1 MRSAGRFAAALVLAV
16 MLGGAAQAEVADAEQ
31 RYQMGVSLDTFP
43 DRWDLPRH
51 HVDPLVTTPSS
62 RMTLNAHLDNFFRA
76 DEGILLGLDGRVHW
90 RDRAERLEPPL
101 ARSEYELQGVDVQA
115 LSGYRFGA
123 PGDAIR
129 YDMRVGL
136 GYRGVSRDS
145 RWSAG
150 GADEDVGV
158 LYTQLS
164 GGPRFASGGW
174 QAFLE
179 MGVRVPVDSNDSAQ
193 AYMALEGVDP
203 AGNGRRSAGFVSFQ
217 NLFQLSDSSALRLD
231 LYYDSQRYGLSD
243 TPRWQ
248 SLYRDD
254 FTSGRDRDVFGFEMG
269 VNF

>member
-1 MRSAGRFAAALVLAV
+1 MRSAGWYAAALALAV
-16 MLGGAAQAEVADAEQ
+16 MHGGAVQAEVAEQ
-31 RYQMGVSLDTFP
+31 RYQMGMSLDTVP
-43 DRWDLPRH
+43 DRWELPRH

-62 RMTLNAHLDNFFRA
+62 RMTLNAHLHNFFRA
-76 DEGILLGLDGRVHW
+76 EEGILLGVDGRVHW
-90 RDRAERLEPPL
+90 RDRAEGLEPPL

-115 LSGYRFGA
+115 HSGYRFGA

-145 RWSAG
+145 RWAAT
-150 GADEDVGV
+150 GADEDIGV
-158 LYTQLS
+158 LYTQFS

-179 MGVRVPVDSNDSAQ
+179 MGVRVPVDSNDASLG
-193 AYMALEGVDP
+193 YLALDGVEP

-254 FTSGRDRDVFGFEMG
+254 FTGSRDRDVFGFEMG